1 MNRAPSLRDSFTI
14 KRRSSIAALGG
25 AEGNPVFSTGLEGM
39 CSGKF
44 LVSFCSPVM
53 TGKKSNYAGEIAFAP
68 YIVTKYD
75 KKIK

>member
-1 MNRAPSLRDSFTI
+1 
-14 KRRSSIAALGG
+14 
-25 AEGNPVFSTGLEGM
+25 
-39 CSGKF
+39 
-44 LVSFCSPVM
+44 M